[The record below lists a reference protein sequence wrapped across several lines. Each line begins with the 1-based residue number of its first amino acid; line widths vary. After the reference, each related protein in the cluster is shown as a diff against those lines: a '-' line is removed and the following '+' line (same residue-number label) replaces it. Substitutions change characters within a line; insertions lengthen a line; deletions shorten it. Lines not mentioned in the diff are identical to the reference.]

1 MSEQFH
7 FEVDGEKLSAIVYS
21 AVKPLGST
29 LLLGHGASA
38 GQRDRFMVDYATGLA
53 ERGVLVVT
61 YDFPFMEHGRQK
73 PDSSDVLAACCR
85 AAIIAARQCRPKNR
99 LFIGGKSLGGRV
111 ATEVAAA
118 GGDEVDDL
126 SGIVLLG
133 YPLHPVGKRA
143 ASRGRHLLDLQV
155 PVFFVQG
162 TRDVFGTPDD
172 LRDLLGAL
180 PLDSEVHVVSGGD
193 HSFTVPKRGPLTQS
207 QVHAEIMDDVARWIA
222 AVPSAAKATA
232 RPKVKAT
239 RRVRARPQPS
249 AARAASRVREGL
261 RSLRRSPTA

>member
-1 MSEQFH
+1 MPERFH
-7 FEVDGEKLSAIVYS
+7 FDVDGEKLTAIVYP

-61 YDFPFMEHGRQK
+61 YDFPFMEHGRRN

-85 AAIIAARQCRPKNR
+85 AATVAARQCRPKNR
-99 LFIGGKSLGGRV
+99 LFIGGKSLGGRI
-111 ATEVAAA
+111 ASEVAAA

-133 YPLHPVGKRA
+133 YPLHPVGKRTA
-143 ASRGRHLLDLQV
+143 LRWRHLLDLRV
-155 PVFFVQG
+155 PALFVQG

-172 LRDLLGAL
+172 LRGLLSAL
-180 PLDSEVHVVSGGD
+180 PPNSEVHAVSGGD
-193 HSFTVPKRGPLTQS
+193 HSFTVSKRGPLTQS

-222 AVPSAAKATA
+222 AVPSAAKAKA

-239 RRVRARPQPS
+239 QRVRARPQPS

-261 RSLRRSPTA
+261 RSLRRSTSA